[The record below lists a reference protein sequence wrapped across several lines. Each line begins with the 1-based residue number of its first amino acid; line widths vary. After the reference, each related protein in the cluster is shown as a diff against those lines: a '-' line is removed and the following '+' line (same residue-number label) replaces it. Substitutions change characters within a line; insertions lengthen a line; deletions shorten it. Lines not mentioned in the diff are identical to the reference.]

1 MNDCERT
8 LYCIMSWIYDL
19 LFLVV
24 FAFAAVASWRK
35 GFLAGLTELIGA
47 VVGVGVAVW
56 ASRMMAGPIY
66 DQFLSGSVT
75 EKVETAVAQSGG
87 DLAAAVQG
95 LDFLPETV
103 RSTLVQMVQG
113 AGDLLPDQITTALE
127 PILLPFVQV
136 LLFVA
141 VCFVVRLIF
150 RLLVSIFR
158 GINGVPLV
166 GGVNRAL
173 GLVLGLFTGA
183 LDCWLL
189 ALLLWF
195 VASVTAGSLEWLT
208 PGVLQQSVGYRFF
221 GAFNPFLTYY

>member
-56 ASRMMAGPIY
+56 ASRMLAGPIY

-87 DLAAAVQG
+87 DLATAVQG
-95 LDFLPETV
+95 LDFLP
-103 RSTLVQMVQG
+103 
-113 AGDLLPDQITTALE
+113 
-127 PILLPFVQV
+127 
-136 LLFVA
+136 
-141 VCFVVRLIF
+141 
-150 RLLVSIFR
+150 
-158 GINGVPLV
+158 
-166 GGVNRAL
+166 
-173 GLVLGLFTGA
+173 
-183 LDCWLL
+183 
-189 ALLLWF
+189 
-195 VASVTAGSLEWLT
+195 
-208 PGVLQQSVGYRFF
+208 
-221 GAFNPFLTYY
+221 